1 MANFIDF
8 EKVIIHNFGSYGH
21 AELDLKSKGFCLV
34 SGKNNFKKDNALS
47 NGSGKSF
54 IWSAICYTITGETLN
69 GLHTN
74 LKNINIED
82 DNKCY
87 VKLLF
92 KVNAD
97 EYEITRYATPKSDL
111 QIIKNGTDVSGKTYR
126 ESEKKLGD
134 LLPDLTHDLIAS
146 TIIIGQGMPNKFS
159 SFSPSGRKELLEKLT
174 KSDFMIEDIK
184 NRIALR
190 QNELSRKIQECS
202 DSILV
207 NGTKLSTAK
216 KDLERLEKELTETVK
231 PDFDKELKESD
242 DLLKNIDKD
251 ITRLTEARKS
261 VDTQIETTNSEL
273 LAIAH
278 EKAEKLRMLSDS
290 YHAAIDP
297 VNQEKLTT
305 ETTIRNL
312 TAEVNRLKAVKDTC
326 PTCGQKLPGAVKPD
340 TSMQEAQIKTL
351 NESLI
356 PLKNRI
362 NEINIKSTDYKRQIE
377 AETAEKESKLNVL
390 LAELKKDR
398 VAVINE
404 LNDCSQNYNTEKERH
419 NKLTFEKDNWDKH
432 QKLLNDSIAELQKSI
447 NSLENLIAITT
458 TAKIDLEA
466 HLAVVKKMDSLA
478 KRDFRGYL
486 LANIIKYI
494 DKKAKDYSEIVFG
507 TRDLNVYI
515 DGNALDISYCNKMF
529 DNLSGGEKQRVDLI
543 LQFAI
548 RDMLNV
554 YLNSSA
560 NILVLDEITDFL
572 DKTSCAAVM
581 KLIEKELNT
590 IESVFI
596 VSHHA
601 DELGI
606 PVDSEIK
613 VIKNADGISQ
623 IQ

>member
-8 EKVIIHNFGSYGH
+8 EKIIIHNFGSYGH
-21 AELDLKSKGFCLV
+21 TELGLKSKGFCLV

-74 LKNINIED
+74 LKNINIEND
-82 DNKCY
+82 DKCY
-87 VKLLF
+87 VKLIF
-92 KVNAD
+92 KINAD
-97 EYEITRYATPKSDL
+97 EYEITRHVTPKSDL
-111 QIIKNGTDVSGKTYR
+111 QIIKNGADVSGKTYR

-184 NRIALR
+184 NRVVLR
-190 QNELSRKIQECS
+190 QSELSRKIQECN

-216 KDLERLEKELTETVK
+216 KDLEKIEKEIAETIK
-231 PDFDKELKESD
+231 PDFDKDIKESD
-242 DLLKNIDKD
+242 TLLKSIDKD
-251 ITRLTEARKS
+251 ITRLTEARKA
-261 VDTQIETTNSEL
+261 VDTQIETTNKEL
-273 LAIAH
+273 LEVAQD
-278 EKAEKLRMLSDS
+278 KAEKLRILSES

-312 TAEVNRLKAVKDTC
+312 TAEVTRLKAVKDTC

-340 TSMQEAQIKTL
+340 TSSQEAQIKTL
-351 NESLI
+351 NESLT

-362 NEINIKSTDYKRQIE
+362 NEINTKSAGYKQQIE
-377 AETAEKESKLNVL
+377 TEIAEKEANLNTA
-390 LAELKKDR
+390 LAELKKNR
-398 VAVINE
+398 TTVINE
-404 LNDCSQNYNTEKERH
+404 LNDCSQNYNTEKERY

-432 QKLLNDSIAELQKSI
+432 QKFLNDSITELQKSI
-447 NSLENLIAITT
+447 NTLENLVTITNA
-458 TAKIDLEA
+458 AKVDLEA

-486 LANIIKYI
+486 LTNIINYI

-554 YLNSSA
+554 YLNSGA

-601 DELGI
+601 DELGL

>member
-21 AELDLKSKGFCLV
+21 TELDLKSKGFCLV
-34 SGKNNFKKDNALS
+34 SGQNNFKKDNALS

-74 LKNINIED
+74 LKNINVED
-82 DNKCY
+82 DDKCY
-87 VKLLF
+87 VKLVF

-97 EYEITRYATPKSDL
+97 EYEITRHAAPKSDL
-111 QIIKNGTDVSGKTYR
+111 QIIKNGADVSGKTYR

-184 NRIALR
+184 NRVVLR
-190 QNELSRKIQECS
+190 QSELSRKIQECS

-216 KDLERLEKELTETVK
+216 KDLEKIEKEIAETVK
-231 PDFDKELKESD
+231 PDFDKDLKESD
-242 DLLKNIDKD
+242 DLLKSIEKD
-251 ITRLTEARKS
+251 ITRLTEARKA
-261 VDTQIETTNSEL
+261 VDAQIEATNSAL
-273 LAIAH
+273 FAIAQ
-278 EKAEKLRMLSDS
+278 EKAEKLRMLSES

-312 TAEVNRLKAVKDTC
+312 TAEVTRLKAVKDTC

-340 TSMQEAQIKTL
+340 TSAQEAQIKTL
-351 NESLI
+351 NESLT

-362 NEINIKSTDYKRQIE
+362 IEINTKSADYKQQIE
-377 AETAEKESKLNVL
+377 TEIAEKETKLNTAL
-390 LAELKKDR
+390 TGLKRERDGI
-398 VAVINE
+398 INE
-404 LNDCSQNYNTEKERH
+404 LNDCSQNYNTEKERY

-432 QKLLNDSIAELQKSI
+432 QKFLNDSIAELQKSI
-447 NSLENLIAITT
+447 NTLENLVTITN
-458 TAKIDLEA
+458 TAKVDLEA

-486 LANIIKYI
+486 LTNIINYI

-554 YLNSSA
+554 YLNSGA

-601 DELGI
+601 DELGL

-613 VIKNADGISQ
+613 VVKSADGISQ

>member
-21 AELDLKSKGFCLV
+21 AELDLKNKGFCLV

-111 QIIKNGTDVSGKTYR
+111 QIIKNGTDISGKTYR

-134 LLPDLTHDLIAS
+134 LLPDLTYDLIAS
-146 TIIIGQGMPNKFS
+146 TIIIGQSMPNKFS

-216 KDLERLEKELTETVK
+216 KDLERIEKEIAETVK

-242 DLLKNIDKD
+242 DLLKSINKD
-251 ITRLTEARKS
+251 IARLTEARKS
-261 VDTQIETTNSEL
+261 ADTQIEATNGAL
-273 LAIAH
+273 LAITQ
-278 EKAEKLRMLSDS
+278 EKAEKLRILSDS

-297 VNQEKLTT
+297 VTQEKLAA

-312 TAEVNRLKAVKDTC
+312 TTEVNRLKAVKDTC

-340 TSMQEAQIKTL
+340 TSVQETQIKTL

-362 NEINIKSTDYKRQIE
+362 NDINIKSAEYKQQIE
-377 AETAEKESKLNVL
+377 AETAEKESKLTIL
-390 LAELKKDR
+390 LADLKKDR
-398 VAVINE
+398 TNIINN
-404 LNDCSQNYNTEKERH
+404 LNDCSQNYNTEKEKYS
-419 NKLTFEKDNWDKH
+419 KLTFEKDNWDKH
-432 QKLLNDSIAELQKSI
+432 QKFLNDSIVELQKSI
-447 NSLENLIAITT
+447 NSLENLVTITN

-529 DNLSGGEKQRVDLI
+529 DNLSGGEKQRLDLI